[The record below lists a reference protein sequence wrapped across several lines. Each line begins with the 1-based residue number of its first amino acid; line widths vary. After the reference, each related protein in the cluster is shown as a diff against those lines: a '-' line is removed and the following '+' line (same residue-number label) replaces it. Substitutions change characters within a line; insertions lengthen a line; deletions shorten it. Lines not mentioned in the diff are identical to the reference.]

1 MKSQVTTKRGD
12 LGETVTIAGDR
23 LSKSHPILECCGKV
37 DTLRARTASCR
48 LAIIETDRP
57 DADELASMLFWLL
70 HTYFLIGAQ
79 CNDPQNKHPEYRKGE
94 IAPRHLERLE
104 AYQAGI
110 ENKLDLPNAFI
121 VGASTQPA
129 AEADLACTA
138 ARDLE
143 RSVVQLK
150 ELEPLFQ
157 AEPIIRFLNRLSDF
171 LFVFAR
177 NLEEGNHLTVD
188 YGLLG
193 EEEG

>member
-12 LGETVTIAGDR
+12 LGETVTIAGDC

-48 LAIIETDRP
+48 LAIIDSGRP

-79 CNDPQNKHPEYRKGE
+79 CNDPQDKHPEYRKGE
-94 IAPRHLERLE
+94 VEPRHLEKLE
-104 AYQAGI
+104 GYQSAI
-110 ENKLDLPNAFI
+110 ESKLELLNAFI
-121 VGASTQPA
+121 VGASTRPA

-143 RSVVQLK
+143 RSVVHLK
-150 ELEPLFQ
+150 ELESTFQ
-157 AEPIIRFLNRLSDF
+157 AEHIIRFLNRLSDF

-177 NLEEGNHLTVD
+177 NLEDGKHLTVD
-188 YGLLG
+188 YDMLG
-193 EEEG
+193 EDS